1 MRSMRAD
8 GTERE
13 AWSVKGDGRVT
24 TVGRFMRK
32 THLDELPQ
40 LFNVLRGDMSL
51 VGPRPE
57 QSSLVKYLEDRIP
70 YYDRRHLVRPGITG
84 WAQVQCGYAGS
95 DLGST
100 LKACY
105 DLYYIRHRS
114 AGLDF
119 GILLET
125 IRTLVA
131 DRQWPIL
138 QSLNPFVLSP
148 GPYAANS
155 ADVQL
160 PGQSVDGR
168 ATPAG
173 AV

>member
-1 MRSMRAD
+1 MRVD
-8 GTERE
+8 GSERE
-13 AWSVKGDGRVT
+13 AWCAEDDGRVT
-24 TVGRFMRK
+24 TVGRFMRR

-40 LFNVLRGDMSL
+40 LFNVIRGDMSL

-57 QSSLVKYLEDRIP
+57 QPSLVNHLEERIP

-119 GILLET
+119 CILLET
-125 IRTLVA
+125 VRTLIM
-131 DRQWPIL
+131 DQQWPIL
-138 QSLNPFVLSP
+138 QSLDPFVLSQVS
-148 GPYAANS
+148 YAPNGLAAPLS
-155 ADVQL
+155 R
-160 PGQSVDGR
+160 QSMDGR
-168 ATPAG
+168 ATPAE